1 MLSREKKKSQ
11 DKGIESVFMG
21 MDGVERPKKG
31 ASYAKIR
38 GTSKSPRQEHTQRA
52 QEAAGMLCPVTNI
65 L

>member
-1 MLSREKKKSQ
+1 
-11 DKGIESVFMG
+11 MG